1 MFRLTKTEV
10 RAAGGLKEA
19 KVRTYRNDATGTEIT
34 TYLIYSDRGGGQWWT
49 FEDLFQLPFI
59 RQLAAKKIVDLY
71 GHGLTISDVKG
82 YTRQIKAAL
91 KADKDPER
99 YERAYGK
106 VLELE
111 QLTDAMADPVKQCI
125 GLGTLYILL
134 NDERPDAYVQAEQN
148 VKMSAMAVDLDLQAF
163 FLNWWTDV
171 MRSSG
176 RLLKGL
182 SAIASTLSP

>member
-1 MFRLTKTEV
+1 MFKLITTEV
-10 RAAGGLKEA
+10 RAAGGLPET
-19 KVRTYRNDATGTEIT
+19 KVRKYRNDTTGTEIT
-34 TYLIYSDRGGGQWWT
+34 TYLLFTDRGGGQWWT

-71 GHGLTISDVKG
+71 GHGLTITDVKG
-82 YTRQIKAAL
+82 YTRQIKTAL
-91 KADKDPER
+91 RADKDPER
-99 YERAYGK
+99 YDRAMQK

-125 GLGTLYILL
+125 GLGTLYVLL

-148 VKMSAMAVDLDLQAF
+148 VKMSALALDLDLQSF
-163 FLNWWTDV
+163 FLNWWTGV

-176 RLLKGL
+176 KLLQGL
-182 SAIASTLSP
+182 SRIASTLPQ